1 MKQTIT
7 KNDKSL
13 KILNKLI
20 ANGFYNGYVGPEKF
34 ELLPNHF
41 PNNHRIIG
49 ILNDDEKYDVK
60 FDFIYPMS
68 IAAKV
73 LLGFGVLMTGIS
85 ILKGDWRI
93 LLASVVTGLV
103 IITEF
108 KIKQRKEIKRFTNK
122 FLEFDK
128 AESE

>member
-34 ELLPNHF
+34 ELLRNHF

-49 ILNDDEKYDVK
+49 ILNDDGKYDVN
-60 FDFIYPMS
+60 FDFKYPMN

-73 LLGFGVLMTGIS
+73 LLGFGILMTVIS
-85 ILKGDWRI
+85 IVKGDWLI
-93 LLASVVTGLV
+93 PIVSALTGLF
-103 IITEF
+103 IITGF
-108 KIKQRKEIKRFTNK
+108 KVRQRKEIERFTNK

-128 AESE
+128 AETE